1 MGRFGLGTSLDPH
14 GEGRRYSEKH
24 YNAAGG
30 FGARP
35 APCGYKGS
43 RPSPNL
49 LGSIPDEAVERWC
62 NRVAAE
68 LLVPLELARSEYEA
82 EAERLGSYSR
92 GSGGN
97 FYLTQAARA
106 SKRFTRA
113 LVISTLE
120 GRTLHRDT
128 GFFLKPDAR
137 LLP

>member
-1 MGRFGLGTSLDPH
+1 MLPAGT
-14 GEGRRYSEKH
+14 R
-24 YNAAGG
+24 AA
-30 FGARP
+30 A
-35 APCGYKGS
+35 
-43 RPSPNL
+43 PSPNL

-68 LLVPLELARSEYEA
+68 LLVPLDLVRSEYEA

-120 GRTLHRDT
+120 GRTLHRDAFQLL
-128 GFFLKPDAR
+128 GFSKLGTFQELGR
-137 LLP
+137 TLGLTI